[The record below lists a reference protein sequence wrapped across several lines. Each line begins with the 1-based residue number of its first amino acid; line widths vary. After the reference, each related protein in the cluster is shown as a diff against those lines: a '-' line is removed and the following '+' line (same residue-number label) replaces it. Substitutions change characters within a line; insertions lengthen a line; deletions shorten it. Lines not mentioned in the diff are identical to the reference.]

1 MEGKRRRRQHKERL
15 LDEGE
20 EPDGISNPSLDSE
33 TEAAYQTF
41 SQTEGESS
49 AAEVAEEA
57 AEAEHLVKDL
67 KTRRRQ
73 RKKALSKLT
82 SPKEDVAGELKTM
95 RSTSRQRV
103 EDTIREEEQA
113 ASAGEETLAVPL
125 VADDGTVAM
134 PPEEAVEPVTEEKEE
149 PAESSPEHGR
159 PDEAKEPKPTD
170 VIFETEAPPPADAP
184 SGEKES
190 KPETMLRA
198 GSSLRARM
206 KERLQKAKEEA
217 DVEIEKEAR
226 EERKRQRSMRD
237 KKETRFDEVS
247 EAEKERATEEK
258 AKQLKMRWK
267 RMGQITSEKT
277 SFMPSPEEAF
287 DFFTR
292 VWEPEKEE
300 VMEGD
305 KDEDAEEPQP
315 GPSRPAAKGEEEGA
329 EEEKET
335 TEDKQP
341 LLDDTGYDEEGYGL
355 TAVRRVELVKAD
367 KLKEADEKLLFVPAL
382 TSMPADQK
390 VDTSMQPRFLEDEG
404 FYVGLRP
411 EVPSRNKNKM
421 ENRLLHEPD
430 KGRGWFGEDGEL
442 IVFPDPLR
450 SSPSRPPMPEEAE
463 PFLET
468 VFKKAVMREFDSRYI
483 DGVLDGGGNYQLDV
497 DVNSV
502 TFTHHHLFSREHV
515 LATRL
520 SELYNQYTLRCN
532 KNLAHFLTDKLRAL
546 KGSARHLQDFITTHK
561 GEMSVVD
568 RTNYE
573 KRLQDYKFEIRQT
586 RLVRDREEKMDR
598 MLMKNI
604 IRTWKEIRAV
614 REQQR
619 CTNTSVKLQIVKESM
634 DKAADEH
641 MWRDDLEE
649 EIEEAKEEHSEQYA
663 RKMLLYKEQ
672 MDKYDKQQAGKK
684 EADRKLKQ
692 GRRGSK
698 ASKGSKS
705 SKAEAVLDELNEGE
719 IEKLQEILNEEDLQ
733 KPELPDDFDENATR
747 EQIKTKFMNTRRRPG
762 EPKLYPELTHTTTVT
777 PTSDC
782 PRGEQQR
789 REDVSKCKQFIKIL
803 FNNKE
808 VSRTGTRPLSQD
820 FRVNFGQIY
829 NLKIVQWPESI
840 KFQIFETLGLSSQL
854 LAELYAGIPEAS
866 VTSLSVQ
873 LEDMEFSCDERI
885 QFGHEAVGSGVPF
898 KFDGTSS
905 ILVTLMTSGMLS
917 TSVAWAVSEEGLP
930 LVPPV
935 MQSAAASMFIAMKKM
950 DPVAAIGA
958 TGVVNMDKLSK
969 WFQESRLDPNDPANA
984 DLVYL
989 LGPASAGDAGHMQPR
1004 EFFRLE
1010 QLQVEFDLISE
1021 ADLNA
1026 NRRFQMLTLR
1036 DNEVAEFRNA
1046 KLIAAFE
1053 REIPRDAFAEYEKK
1067 QREEERQK
1075 QIDDYEGTRQA
1086 HSRYVQKI
1094 REQIVMRFRLASHQK
1109 RLEDMVIE
1117 EAVPNIAMLGISL
1130 LRLSE
1135 PRRPLKPVRK
1145 ERKKVT
1151 AQAIKGDEVCILV
1164 NIIRASSVPV
1174 RKHQTSAAGG
1184 ATSREVDR
1192 KATIR
1197 NIAGDTL
1204 VHPYVEVMFQHNTVR
1219 TSAGEGPNPSF
1230 NEELELPLKAPNDD
1244 FSPNALQ
1251 TINDYIYL
1259 NLFDEVVVD
1268 VLEDER
1274 QRDTAVHQRLE
1285 KKWLGNIRI
1294 PFSTIYLNGKID
1306 GTFRISTPAVLLGYT
1321 YDMGQGGG
1329 EGLEA
1334 PIGQTED
1341 NTYLSLFITIEPPLL
1356 QPEPMRER
1364 FDTNE
1369 DEKLMQFVE
1378 RWQSELEAKFPKR
1391 HIKTS
1396 VIDVNGKNV
1405 FLTRYF
1411 KALKPPPE
1419 VTEKTT
1425 EDLQSE
1431 FAARYVSLI
1440 PFVSDAVVFPGL
1452 CDIWSS
1458 CDQFLQMLAGDE
1470 EEHAVLLTNL
1480 FLGLGKKAWLLLG
1493 SAIPEGTTA
1502 YVLTEESDGFYIWNS
1517 STGRRFPVL
1526 DNYCPLQSV
1535 GCLVNN
1541 ENIWANVH
1549 QYEKPAQMD
1558 FNMNNTAAWRPFFS
1572 RSYPSPGLGTV
1583 QPEALI
1589 YHPPDKGYVLDLQEK
1604 IEQLLKNKIMEWRS
1618 RFITRW
1624 NRHCTQIMRRLLPK
1638 LEENCGHAIDQQDLF
1653 ELEDSFKSY
1662 KVSGFPV
1669 NVPFVDLNTIVEA
1682 VFSTGVHSQETS
1694 NIEFAL
1700 AVYVHGYSNSVLSI
1714 WVYVAS
1720 LTRLR

>member
-1 MEGKRRRRQHKERL
+1 SPVKE
-15 LDEGE
+15 EM
-20 EPDGISNPSLDSE
+20 PAPS
-33 TEAAYQTF
+33 TAT
-41 SQTEGESS
+41 
-49 AAEVAEEA
+49 
-57 AEAEHLVKDL
+57 
-67 KTRRRQ
+67 
-73 RKKALSKLT
+73 
-82 SPKEDVAGELKTM
+82 
-95 RSTSRQRV
+95 
-103 EDTIREEEQA
+103 
-113 ASAGEETLAVPL
+113 
-125 VADDGTVAM
+125 
-134 PPEEAVEPVTEEKEE
+134 PPEETPKTEP
-149 PAESSPEHGR
+149 SR
-159 PDEAKEPKPTD
+159 
-170 VIFETEAPPPADAP
+170 
-184 SGEKES
+184 
-190 KPETMLRA
+190 
-198 GSSLRARM
+198 SSLRARM

-217 DVEIEKEAR
+217 DVELEKEKR
-226 EERKRQRSMRD
+226 EERRRQSEMRD
-237 KKETRFDEVS
+237 RRESKFDEVNQ
-247 EAEKERATEEK
+247 AEMERATEEK
-258 AKQLKMRWK
+258 ARQLRMRWQ
-267 RMGQITSEKT
+267 RMGQMPAEKS

-292 VWEPEKEE
+292 VWEPEPEEKKDELQKEE
-300 VMEGD
+300 ES
-305 KDEDAEEPQP
+305 EEPKP
-315 GPSRPAAKGEEEGA
+315 GPSRPEGEEAGEEVVGA
-329 EEEKET
+329 EDGEKEKA
-335 TEDKQP
+335 EDKQP
-341 LLDDTGYDEEGYGL
+341 LLDDIGYDEEGYGL
-355 TAVRRVELVKAD
+355 TAVRKAELVRPD

-382 TSMPADQK
+382 LAMPAEEK
-390 VDTSMQPRFLEDEG
+390 VGKAQEPRFLEEEG

-411 EVPSRNKNKM
+411 EVSTRNKNKM

-483 DGVLDGGGNYQLDV
+483 DGVLDGSGNYQLDV

-502 TFTHHHLFSREHV
+502 IFTHHHLFSREHV
-515 LATRL
+515 LAQRL
-520 SELYNQYTLRCN
+520 TQLFSQYTLRCS
-532 KNLAHFLTDKLRAL
+532 KNMAHFLTDKLRAL
-546 KGSARHLQDFITTHK
+546 KGSAKHLQDYIQSHK

-598 MLMKNI
+598 MLLKNI
-604 IRTWKEIRAV
+604 IRTWKEIRSV
-614 REQQR
+614 REQQH
-619 CTNTSVKLQIVKESM
+619 CTNTAVKLQIVRETM
-634 DKAADEH
+634 DKASDEQ
-641 MWRDDLEE
+641 MWQDDLEE
-649 EIEEAKEEHSEQYA
+649 ELEEAREEHAEQYA

-672 MDKYDKQQAGKK
+672 MDKWEKQQANKR
-684 EADRKLKQ
+684 EAEKKLKH

-698 ASKGSKS
+698 ASKGSKG
-705 SKAEAVLDELNEGE
+705 SKTSKGEGVQDELSEGE
-719 IEKLQEILNEEDLQ
+719 MEKMQEILNEEDLP

-747 EQIKTKFMNTRRRPG
+747 ENIKAKFLNSRRRPG
-762 EPKLYPELTHTTTVT
+762 EPKLYPELTQTATVT

-782 PRGEQQR
+782 P
-789 REDVSKCKQFIKIL
+789 
-803 FNNKE
+803 
-808 VSRTGTRPLSQD
+808 RPLSQD

-840 KFQIFETLGLSSQL
+840 KFQIYETLGLSSQL

-866 VTSLSVQ
+866 VTSQSVQ
-873 LEDMEFSCDERI
+873 LEEMEFSCDERF

-898 KFDGTSS
+898 KFDATSS

-917 TSVAWAVSEEGLP
+917 TSVAWAVSEDGLP

-935 MQSAAASMFIAMKKM
+935 TQSVTANMFTAMKKM
-950 DPVAAIGA
+950 DPLAAIGA

-989 LGPASAGDAGHMQPR
+989 LRPKGGGDAGVMQPR

-1010 QLQVEFDLISE
+1010 QLQEEFDLATE
-1021 ADLNA
+1021 ADLTS

-1036 DNEVAEFRNA
+1036 DREVAEFRNA
-1046 KLIAAFE
+1046 KMVAPFE

-1075 QIDDYEGTRQA
+1075 QLDDYEGTRQA

-1094 REQIVMRFRLASHQK
+1094 REQVVMRFRLASHQK

-1151 AQAIKGDEVCILV
+1151 AQAIKGDEVRILV

-1174 RKHQTSAAGG
+1174 RKHQPSGSGAAT
-1184 ATSREVDR
+1184 AREMDR
-1192 KATIR
+1192 KATVR
-1197 NIAGDTL
+1197 NITGETL
-1204 VHPYVEVMFQHNTVR
+1204 VHPYVEVMFQRNIVR

-1230 NEELELPLKAPNDD
+1230 NEELELPLKMSGNVKQQCI
-1244 FSPNALQ
+1244 NAWRKSGLETSRSHFQ
-1251 TINDYIYL
+1251 
-1259 NLFDEVVVD
+1259 LFTSMERIT
-1268 VLEDER
+1268 EDE
-1274 QRDTAVHQRLE
+1274 
-1285 KKWLGNIRI
+1285 
-1294 PFSTIYLNGKID
+1294 FSKPLQID

-1321 YDMGQGGG
+1321 YDTGQGSG
-1329 EGLEA
+1329 EA
-1334 PIGQTED
+1334 SDSQIGQTED
-1341 NTYLSLFITIEPPLL
+1341 NTYLSLFITIEPSLT

-1369 DEKLMQFVE
+1369 DEKLMQYAE
-1378 RWQSELEAKFPKR
+1378 RWQADLEAALPKR

-1419 VTEKTT
+1419 VLEKSS
-1425 EDLQSE
+1425 ESLQSD

-1452 CDIWSS
+1452 CDIWST

-1480 FLGLGKKAWLLLG
+1480 FLGMGRKAWLLLG

-1502 YVLTEESDGFYIWNS
+1502 YVLTEETDGYYIWNS
-1517 STGRRFPVL
+1517 ATGKRFSVL

-1549 QYEKPAQMD
+1549 QYEKPAQMN
-1558 FNMNNTAAWRPFFS
+1558 FNVNDTAAWRPFFS
-1572 RSYPSPGLGTV
+1572 RSYPSPGLGTI

-1589 YHPPDKGYVLDLQEK
+1589 YHPSDKGYVLDLQEK

-1638 LEENCGHAIDQQDLF
+1638 LEENCGHAIEQQDLG
-1653 ELEDSFKSY
+1653 ELEESFKSY
-1662 KVSGFPV
+1662 KVSGFPI

-1682 VFSTGVHSQETS
+1682 VYSTGVHSQETS

-1720 LTRLR
+1720 LTRLRVKRGMWQLSVTLQAQEQELYSADPGCTFQYVNNTDQYVVLHFPHYGAKEIDTKE